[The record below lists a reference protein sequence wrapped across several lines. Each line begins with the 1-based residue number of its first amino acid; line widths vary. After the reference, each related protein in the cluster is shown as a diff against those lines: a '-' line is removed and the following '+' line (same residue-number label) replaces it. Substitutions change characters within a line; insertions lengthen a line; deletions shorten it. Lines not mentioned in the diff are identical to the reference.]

1 MIAILA
7 EHKTKTQER
16 KHIMSALYGTLKGAK
31 GMATRC
37 GHRELTTYAAS
48 WDGAVRVS
56 LNNNKETGSTSYLVE
71 LVPWHGNGEYR
82 KLAEGIMEKRK

>member
-1 MIAILA
+1 
-7 EHKTKTQER
+7 
-16 KHIMSALYGTLKGAK
+16 MSALYGTLKGAK

-37 GHRELTTYAAS
+37 GHRELTTHAAS

-56 LNNNKETGSTSYLVE
+56 LNNNKETGSTSYVVE

-82 KLAEGIMEKRK
+82 KLAEGIMERRK